1 MIVPLLLITVGF
13 LYSYGLKLKRRRF
26 RLKAG
31 YGVKNA
37 VIGLSWSL
45 SMMLSLKTFDFSI
58 FSFYFLKLFVNSAIF
73 DLKDVDRDEILTL
86 PKLLGNHFKAFMSFL
101 NVLAHIMALYHFH
114 PVVISSFILTQ
125 IAILIDE
132 KKARIIV
139 DSEPTLSAFLCLLLQ
154 SSPSRS

>member
-1 MIVPLLLITVGF
+1 MIVPLLLITVGV
-13 LYSYGLKLKRRRF
+13 LYSCGLKFKEKTF

-31 YGVKNA
+31 CGVKNA

-45 SMMLSLKTFDFSI
+45 SITLSLKTFDFSI

-86 PKLLGNHFKAFMSFL
+86 PKLLGNSFKAFTSFL
-101 NVLAHIMALYHFH
+101 NVLAHVIALYHFH
-114 PVVISSFILTQ
+114 PVLISSFVLTQ

-132 KKARIIV
+132 RKAMIII
-139 DSEPTLSAFLCLLLQ
+139 DSEPTLSALLCLLL
-154 SSPSRS
+154 RSYP